1 MVNAAAAADNP
12 SIDAEDVAVTT
23 CVEATAP
30 TASTTTT
37 ATATAKAK
45 HKAKVKKEMTAEEM
59 EVQNQKRQARR
70 VAQWTRKAKA
80 MTAALEEERQERL
93 TIMAARA

>member
-37 ATATAKAK
+37 ATAKAK
-45 HKAKVKKEMTAEEM
+45 PKAKVKKEMTAVER
-59 EVQNQKRQARR
+59 EVQIQKRHAWWVSQR
-70 VAQWTRKAKA
+70 TRKTDA
-80 MTAALEEERQERL
+80 MTATLEEERRE
-93 TIMAARA
+93 